1 MKTQSFDQPLVIAF
15 LGLLGFCTLWSYVT
29 TSPTYEEAPVSA
41 YENAYQAI
49 KADITPGDILLIH
62 PPWRHDAVQKLNA
75 DAATQASATVVLPS
89 RPISSGKIYVLKDTN
104 GPPLTK
110 RVREMGTLQPKKTVD
125 GVEIRTVR
133 ATPAATNLNWISLL
147 PSAKVQVIKE
157 SGRVIECAWK
167 NNQRRFTCA
176 GLPNWIYVGRHEMT
190 SGSERQSCIW
200 GHPVKKGVLRISF
213 PNPPTN
219 SRLRFEHALSTNA
232 TRSDNKSPV
241 KVAIFAD
248 QKKLKTL
255 TRGNQ
260 VGFAS
265 SSFNLPSQ
273 PTQELAL
280 EITAQKDGARHYCF
294 NLEVEMEGAAP

>member
-1 MKTQSFDQPLVIAF
+1 
-15 LGLLGFCTLWSYVT
+15 
-29 TSPTYEEAPVSA
+29 
-41 YENAYQAI
+41 
-49 KADITPGDILLIH
+49 
-62 PPWRHDAVQKLNA
+62 
-75 DAATQASATVVLPS
+75 
-89 RPISSGKIYVLKDTN
+89 
-104 GPPLTK
+104 
-110 RVREMGTLQPKKTVD
+110 
-125 GVEIRTVR
+125 
-133 ATPAATNLNWISLL
+133 
-147 PSAKVQVIKE
+147 
-157 SGRVIECAWK
+157 
-167 NNQRRFTCA
+167 
-176 GLPNWIYVGRHEMT
+176 MT

-200 GHPVKKGVLRISF
+200 GHPVKKGMLRISF

-219 SRLRFEHALSTNA
+219 SRLRFEHAPTNA

-265 SSFNLPSQ
+265 SSFNLPLPAYSR
-273 PTQELAL
+273 TRI

>member
-1 MKTQSFDQPLVIAF
+1 
-15 LGLLGFCTLWSYVT
+15 
-29 TSPTYEEAPVSA
+29 
-41 YENAYQAI
+41 
-49 KADITPGDILLIH
+49 
-62 PPWRHDAVQKLNA
+62 
-75 DAATQASATVVLPS
+75 
-89 RPISSGKIYVLKDTN
+89 
-104 GPPLTK
+104 
-110 RVREMGTLQPKKTVD
+110 MGALQPQKTVD
-125 GVEIRTVR
+125 GLWTS
-133 ATPAATNLNWISLL
+133 APCSPTPTATNLNWISLL

-167 NNQRRFTCA
+167 NNQRLHVRWS
-176 GLPNWIYVGRHEMT
+176 PNWIYVGRHEMT

-200 GHPVKKGVLRISF
+200 GHPVKKGMLRISF

-265 SSFNLPSQ
+265 SSFNLPPQ